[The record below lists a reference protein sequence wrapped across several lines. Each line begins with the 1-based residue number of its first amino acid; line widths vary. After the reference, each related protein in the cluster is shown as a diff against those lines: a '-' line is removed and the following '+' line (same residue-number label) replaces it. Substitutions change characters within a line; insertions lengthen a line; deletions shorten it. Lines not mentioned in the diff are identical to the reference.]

1 MTKQLPLPPRFFQCP
16 ELSEREEHYLVGKA
30 RESAKALV
38 DATRNMEGPVR
49 WEEAGM
55 HRGVQMYKGE
65 ARYPESVVG
74 EAITYGCGAT
84 TLQSTLDE
92 VADFFDLSTDAK
104 VREFV
109 AFNADMLDAQLLYV
123 IRDPGVLNDPKYK
136 GRTARSGT
144 SKMLNANQVTVKWFA
159 QEMPSKLLKNRD
171 FLTVE
176 CQSTFM
182 DVSGRRGWVRS
193 YHSIKLP
200 CCPELGAYSLVR
212 GSVYHTGHVFVESE
226 RPGFLDVIYSAQ
238 VNMKGSMKVPAPLF
252 MTIQKKR
259 LSSIAD
265 LQRMITRRRLG
276 AQRFLGDLELVPKS
290 QRTRCNLCSTK
301 FGLITRKARCRK
313 CGEVVCSSSCSTE
326 WEVSIPGQGVRKV
339 RVCSKCAQ
347 NTDPSV
353 FEDLPPSEQY
363 SESNSAH
370 EDDNMPLMSVRAP
383 GYQYERYDR
392 SDTGSSP
399 RTRSGRRQPSYGQP
413 SLDSDKYVS
422 QRRQNS
428 GRRGPYNDSYEESYS
443 QESYQDP
450 DPEYPRT
457 VEMPGTEYVALS
469 LDSERYTNES
479 DDYEDYPPSRRRH
492 REDSRKYDPRN
503 PDMYDHQT
511 YGMSPPPHRD
521 QEQRR
526 ALQRQQRALQ
536 QHQNK
541 QRLLKRQQQQQE
553 ALMRRRQQQQAAE
566 EYDNYRE
573 DLEVSLH
580 SSEFSQSNHSGA
592 SSDAQPSFLTS
603 SLLAQHTEQMGKPGP
618 VTKNERVAARRAV
631 QEERVRRKEPDLL
644 ERTKPKEPEHQLPP
658 PALPTDRPLT
668 RLEQI
673 QVQQW
678 EQQEAMFKNQA
689 NILDV
694 EFEPV
699 EIPPSFVRRRR
710 TGSSEGSGKRR
721 GPELPSFFRSPHS
734 SAHSQGQVVS
744 AGESH
749 PAKLSANKVSAAD
762 KSGQRTVSVADD
774 EDRLD
779 NSAGREDSVNNLSIN
794 FGSLLRPVDL
804 RATEVSMCLS
814 LDSTDLDV
822 SAIDGLFAANPGK
835 TGASAA
841 KDRADTSKATIVML
855 YQQIL
860 ELTNKKHELESQ
872 PESDPTEKKE
882 VALELEKLYQKLNAE
897 VEM

>member
-1 MTKQLPLPPRFFQCP
+1 MTKQLPLPPRFFKCP
-16 ELSEREEHYLVGKA
+16 ELSEREVNYLVGKA
-30 RESAKALV
+30 KESAKALV
-38 DATRNMEGPVR
+38 DATRNNEGPVR

-84 TLQSTLDE
+84 TIQSTLDE
-92 VADFFDLSTDAK
+92 VSDFFDLSTATK
-104 VREFV
+104 VKEFV
-109 AFNADMLDAQLLYV
+109 GFNPDMLDAQLLYV
-123 IRDPGVLNDPKYK
+123 IQDPSVLNDPKSNA
-136 GRTARSGT
+136 RNNRSGF
-144 SKMLNANQVTVKWFA
+144 SKMLNANQVTVKWFVS
-159 QEMPSKLLKNRD
+159 EMPSKLLKNRD

-200 CCPELGAYSLVR
+200 CCPELSDYNLVR

-238 VNMKGSMKVPAPLF
+238 VNMKGKVPTPLF

-259 LSSIAD
+259 LSNIAD

-313 CGEVVCSSSCSTE
+313 CGEVVCSSACSTE
-326 WEVSIPGQGVRKV
+326 WEVAIPGQGVRKV
-339 RVCSKCAQ
+339 RVCVKCAQ
-347 NTDPSV
+347 HTDPSV
-353 FEDLPPSEQY
+353 FEDIPASQQY

-370 EDDNMPLMSVRAP
+370 EDEQEPPLMSVRAP
-383 GYQYERYDR
+383 GYQYERYNR

-399 RTRSGRRQPSYGQP
+399 RTRSARRQPGYGQP
-413 SLDSDKYVS
+413 SLDSEEYDNGY
-422 QRRQNS
+422 RRQNS
-428 GRRGPYNDSYEESYS
+428 GRRGPYNDSYEESCD
-443 QESYQDP
+443 SYQDP

-457 VEMPGTEYVALS
+457 VEMPINEYGGLS
-469 LDSERYTNES
+469 LDSDRYTNDSAEH
-479 DDYEDYPPSRRRH
+479 DEYPPSSRRH

-503 PDMYDHQT
+503 PDMYDHET
-511 YGMSPPPHRD
+511 YGMSPPQHRD

-536 QHQNK
+536 QRQNK

-553 ALMRRRQQQQAAE
+553 ALMRRRQEQQAE
-566 EYDNYRE
+566 EFDNYRE
-573 DLEVSLH
+573 DLEVSFS

-603 SLLAQHTEQMGKPGP
+603 SLLAQHTEQSGKPGP

-631 QEERVRRKEPDLL
+631 QQENAVQQERTWRKEPKHRL
-644 ERTKPKEPEHQLPP
+644 LPP
-658 PALPTDRPLT
+658 AFPTDRPLT

-689 NILDV
+689 TLFDS
-694 EFEPV
+694 ELEPV
-699 EIPPSFVRRRR
+699 EIPPSYVRRRR

-721 GPELPSFFRSPHS
+721 GPELPPFFRSPHS
-734 SAHSQGQVVS
+734 SAHSQGQV
-744 AGESH
+744 ALESN
-749 PAKLSANKVSAAD
+749 PAKLSANKVQAAD

-779 NSAGREDSVNNLSIN
+779 NSAGREDSINGLAIN
-794 FGSLLRPVDL
+794 FGSLLRPEDL
-804 RATEVSMCLS
+804 RATEASICLS
-814 LDSTDLDV
+814 LDSTDLDQSV
-822 SAIDGLFAANPGK
+822 MEDVGAANPSK
-835 TGASAA
+835 AGATDA
-841 KDRADTSKATIVML
+841 KNRADVSKATVVRL

-860 ELTNKKHELESQ
+860 ELTNKKHELEAR
-872 PESDPTEKKE
+872 PESDPTERKE
-882 VALELEKLYQKLNAE
+882 VARKLEELYEKLSAQAE
-897 VEM
+897 M